1 MSSYSTKAKSFLVLS
16 IIIIAIIYS
25 LPNFYGEKPA
35 IQIKSSTPSAELHQ
49 SINNFL
55 KGTINDYKIITA
67 DKKITIEFNNI
78 NDQTKAKGILEEKIP
93 NITIALDLQNQTPQ
107 WLQQLRANPMR
118 LGLDLRGGVHFLL
131 NVDIATAIKLQNQ
144 QNNKQINAALK
155 KEKIRLVY
163 SHPKDNTKIQLAFA
177 DNNNMQL
184 AKQLLNKQFSMYQ
197 ITQTKQNNKLW
208 LVTIDLKQNIINEI
222 SNYTIE
228 KTINTINNRVNEL
241 GVAEAV
247 ITRNG
252 IQQISVDLPGVQDP
266 ARAKAL
272 LGKTATLYF
281 HLVNLDHNPEQA
293 MIKGA
298 PIGTKLYY
306 DEYNRPILLNKDT
319 VLTGESITYASMNF
333 SQGKP
338 AVSIRL
344 GGGQENEFH
353 RITSNNIGKALAV
366 VYVDTEMKPFV
377 KNKQKVYLPV
387 QHEKII
393 SVATIQSAL
402 GQQFEI
408 TGLKSIEYADNLAL
422 LLRSGSL
429 AAPVN
434 IIQELTIG
442 PSLGQDNI
450 DKGVFSLAIGSALVI
465 LFMLVY
471 YRIFGLVANIAL
483 ILNVMLIIAIL
494 SVIEATL
501 TLPGIAGIVLTVG
514 MAVDA
519 NVLINERIREEIR
532 QGLPP
537 LSSIKAGYERAFSTI
552 LDSNLTTLLVAF
564 ILFALGSG
572 TVKGF
577 AVTLTIGLAASM
589 FTSIVFTRVIV
600 EKIYSNNR
608 KKLSIGI

>member
-1 MSSYSTKAKSFLVLS
+1 MNLYSTKTKLFLVT
-16 IIIIAIIYS
+16 IIFIAAIIYS

-35 IQIKSSTPSAELHQ
+35 IQIKSS
-49 SINNFL
+49 SITDPQKNIKL
-55 KGTINDYKIITA
+55 ALDKEINDYKILTNTN
-67 DKKITIEFNNI
+67 KIIVEFNSI
-78 NDQTKAKGILEEKIP
+78 NDQSKAKSILEEKIP
-93 NITIALDLQNQTPQ
+93 NIKIALDLQNQTPS
-107 WLQQLRANPMR
+107 WLQNFNANPMR

-131 NVDIATAIKLQNQ
+131 NVDIDTAIKLQNQ
-144 QNNKQINAALK
+144 QNNKQIKSALK
-155 KEKIRLVY
+155 KSNIRLIY
-163 SHPKDNTKIQLAFA
+163 SHPQDLNNIQLSFA
-177 DNNNMQL
+177 DNLNMQK
-184 AKQLLNKQFSMYQ
+184 AEKLLDKQFPMYQ
-197 ITQTKQNNKLW
+197 IKSTKQNKKIWIL
-208 LVTIDLKQNIINEI
+208 TITLKQNILNDLN
-222 SNYTIE
+222 NYTIE

-241 GVAEAV
+241 GVAEAIV
-247 ITRNG
+247 TRNG

-281 HLVNLDHNPEQA
+281 HLVNFEHNPEKA
-293 MIKGA
+293 LTNGA

-344 GGGQENEFH
+344 GGGHENEFH
-353 RITSNNIGKALAV
+353 RITSKNIGKALAV
-366 VYVDTEMKPFV
+366 VYVDTEMKPII
-377 KNKQKVYLPV
+377 KNNKKTYLPI

-408 TGLKSIEYADNLAL
+408 TGLNSVEYADNLAL

-434 IIQELTIG
+434 IVQELTIG
-442 PSLGQDNI
+442 PSLGQSNI
-450 DKGVFSLAIGSALVI
+450 NKGVFSLTIGSLLVI
-465 LFMLVY
+465 LFMIIY
-471 YRIFGLVANIAL
+471 YRVFGLIANIAL
-483 ILNVMLIIAIL
+483 ILNVLIIIAIL
-494 SVIEATL
+494 SIIEATL

-519 NVLINERIREEIR
+519 NVLINERIREEMR

-552 LDSNLTTLLVAF
+552 LDSNITTLLVAL
-564 ILFALGSG
+564 ILFTLGSG

-600 EKIYSNNR
+600 ERIYSKND

>member
-1 MSSYSTKAKSFLVLS
+1 MNLYSTKTKLFLVT
-16 IIIIAIIYS
+16 IIFIAAIIYS

-35 IQIKSSTPSAELHQ
+35 IQIKSS
-49 SINNFL
+49 SITDPQKNIKL
-55 KGTINDYKIITA
+55 ALDKEINDYKILTNTN
-67 DKKITIEFNNI
+67 KIIVEFNSI
-78 NDQTKAKGILEEKIP
+78 NDQSKAKSILEEKIP
-93 NITIALDLQNQTPQ
+93 NIKIALDLQNQTPS
-107 WLQQLRANPMR
+107 WLQNFNANPMR

-131 NVDIATAIKLQNQ
+131 NVDIDTAIKLQNQ
-144 QNNKQINAALK
+144 QNNKQIKSALK
-155 KEKIRLVY
+155 KSNIRLIY
-163 SHPKDNTKIQLAFA
+163 SHPQDLNNIQLSFA
-177 DNNNMQL
+177 DNLNMQK
-184 AKQLLNKQFSMYQ
+184 AEKLLDKQFPMYQ
-197 ITQTKQNNKLW
+197 IKSTKQNKKIWIL
-208 LVTIDLKQNIINEI
+208 TITLKQNILNDLN
-222 SNYTIE
+222 NYTIE

-241 GVAEAV
+241 GVAEAIV
-247 ITRNG
+247 TRNG

-281 HLVNLDHNPEQA
+281 HLVNFEHNPEKA
-293 MIKGA
+293 LTNGA

-344 GGGQENEFH
+344 GGGHENEFH
-353 RITSNNIGKALAV
+353 RITSKNIGKALAV
-366 VYVDTEMKPFV
+366 VYVDTEMKPII
-377 KNKQKVYLPV
+377 KNNKKTYLPI

-408 TGLKSIEYADNLAL
+408 TGLNSVEYADNLAL

-434 IIQELTIG
+434 IVQELTIG
-442 PSLGQDNI
+442 PSLGQSNI
-450 DKGVFSLAIGSALVI
+450 NKGVFSLTIGSLLVI
-465 LFMLVY
+465 LFMIIY
-471 YRIFGLVANIAL
+471 YRVFGLVANIAL
-483 ILNVMLIIAIL
+483 ILNVLIIIAIL
-494 SVIEATL
+494 SIIEATL

-519 NVLINERIREEIR
+519 NVLINERIREEMR

-552 LDSNLTTLLVAF
+552 LDSNITTLLVAL
-564 ILFALGSG
+564 ILFTLGSG

-600 EKIYSNNR
+600 EKIYSKND

>member
-35 IQIKSSTPSAELHQ
+35 IQIKSSAPSAELHQ

-55 KGTINDYKIITA
+55 KGTVNDYKIITA
-67 DKKITIEFNNI
+67 DKKITIEFDNI
-78 NDQTKAKGILEEKIP
+78 NDQTKAKDILEEKIP

-564 ILFALGSG
+564 ILFTLGSG

>member
-35 IQIKSSTPSAELHQ
+35 IQIKSSTPSVALHQ

-55 KGTINDYKIITA
+55 KDKINDYKIITA
-67 DKKITIEFNNI
+67 NKKITIEFNNI
-78 NDQTKAKGILEEKIP
+78 NDQTKAKDILEEKIP
-93 NITIALDLQNQTPQ
+93 NITIALDLQNQTPK

-131 NVDIATAIKLQNQ
+131 NVDIDTAIKLQNQ

-155 KEKIRLVY
+155 KENIRLVY
-163 SHPKDNTKIQLAFA
+163 SHPKDNTNIQLAFA

-184 AKQLLNKQFSMYQ
+184 AQQLLNKQFSMYQ

-208 LVTIDLKQNIINEI
+208 LLTINLKQNIINEI

-353 RITSNNIGKALAV
+353 KITSNNIGKALAV

-408 TGLKSIEYADNLAL
+408 TGLKSVDYADNLAL

-564 ILFALGSG
+564 ILFTLGSG

-589 FTSIVFTRVIV
+589 FTSIVFTRVLV
-600 EKIYSNNR
+600 EKIYSNNS